1 MQPPTETTPPARG
14 DEAELYRRHHGT
26 LRRAVAHAV
35 NAPQELIEGACQTAW
50 AILLRTQPD
59 RYAIFAWL
67 RVVAI
72 HEAYRLKAIER
83 RETRLASLR
92 ADQRNDE
99 DLVADPAHARR
110 RARRPGS
117 RNPLDRAR
125 AHAPSSSPHRSFPSS
140 RALSAI
146 HRACSR
152 VSRHSHKARATSLA
166 RISCCSAFRRL
177 CSRSATRCRCRY
189 LTFPPSLMVR

>member
-1 MQPPTETTPPARG
+1 VLHPPGSGLMQPPTETTPPARG

-99 DLVADPAHARR
+99 DLVADPHTLDDALEG
-110 RARRPGS
+110 RAQEIRS
-117 RNPLDRAR
+117 T
-125 AHAPSSSPHRSFPSS
+125 APVPAP
-140 RALSAI
+140 
-146 HRACSR
+146 R
-152 VSRHSHKARATSLA
+152 V
-166 RISCCSAFRRL
+166 RRL
-177 CSRSATRCRCRY
+177 TARSLPAGR
-189 LTFPPSLMVR
+189 